1 MNPETPYI
9 AIHYSTVK
17 QNIIHMA
24 TMAKNNGCNLRPHIK
39 THKIPE
45 IAKMQIDA
53 GAIGIT
59 VAKIGEAKVMAAH
72 GIEDIF
78 IAYPIIGEDKI
89 QHLIAL
95 NQKIRLIVGVD
106 SLSGAKALSKAF
118 EKVNQAIEVRLEI
131 DTGMGRTGVPY
142 DEAFD
147 FARKINCYM
156 GLKLTGIFTFKGL
169 VYQGKATLD
178 WEKAGLEEGK
188 MMVELADQLRYSGI
202 NIEDVSVGS
211 TPTAASAARVD
222 GVTEVR
228 PGTYVFNDTMLVN
241 MGICQWDACAASVV
255 TTVVSAHQP
264 DKVIVDGG
272 NKTFSTDAPLN
283 VFPHYLQGYGKIIG
297 RDGVF
302 LEKLSEEHGTIRL
315 EKEEGS
321 LKVGDQL
328 AIIPNHICTTINL
341 HDKVYF
347 IEDSGQMRAVK
358 VEGRGKVY

>member
-1 MNPETPYI
+1 
-9 AIHYSTVK
+9 
-17 QNIIHMA
+17 
-24 TMAKNNGCNLRPHIK
+24 MAKNNGCNLRPQYK

-147 FARKINCYM
+147 FARKINCYPDSNLRVYLLLKGLSTKEKQRWIGKRP
-156 GLKLTGIFTFKGL
+156 GLK
-169 VYQGKATLD
+169 
-178 WEKAGLEEGK
+178 
-188 MMVELADQLRYSGI
+188 
-202 NIEDVSVGS
+202 
-211 TPTAASAARVD
+211 
-222 GVTEVR
+222 
-228 PGTYVFNDTMLVN
+228 
-241 MGICQWDACAASVV
+241 
-255 TTVVSAHQP
+255 
-264 DKVIVDGG
+264 
-272 NKTFSTDAPLN
+272 
-283 VFPHYLQGYGKIIG
+283 
-297 RDGVF
+297 
-302 LEKLSEEHGTIRL
+302 
-315 EKEEGS
+315 KE
-321 LKVGDQL
+321 
-328 AIIPNHICTTINL
+328 
-341 HDKVYF
+341 
-347 IEDSGQMRAVK
+347 R
-358 VEGRGKVY
+358 